1 VEGNPGTALTFVNS
15 GWKSV
20 VPCSV
25 SNGEQWFA
33 GGSGALTSKSFL
45 YIVNSGFSDSS
56 VELQIY
62 TPNGLIEPKSVVISQ
77 NSTKKISVDTLVP
90 GEDKIVIGVKTLSG
104 RVSSYLLDE
113 RKKGLKSLGADFVA
127 PVATANKKVTI
138 AGISGL
144 TGKQISNNN
153 SVSHTLRLLIP
164 GTIDANIDVTIN
176 SNDGN
181 FIPEGLA
188 QFNVKNQRVLDIPL
202 TFAPVN
208 QPFSLIIDS
217 DQPVLASVLS
227 EFAFGKSKEI
237 AWATGA
243 DDLSKWSVNLSGS
256 KPVLSFSGNK
266 INIQISATT
275 ISGKK
280 IDKKITGTD
289 FLVWNA
295 PSGLNR
301 LQITANVKG
310 ITGGVIFFPEVG
322 SIGSSYIPMN
332 NGANLETASEPIS
345 DASVISRG

>member
-1 VEGNPGTALTFVNS
+1 MKRVIVGLS
-15 GWKSV
+15 GGV
-20 VPCSV
+20 
-25 SNGEQWFA
+25 
-33 GGSGALTSKSFL
+33 
-45 YIVNSGFSDSS
+45 DSS
-56 VELQIY
+56 VAAYLLKQQGYEVIGLFMKNWHDDSVTISKECPWLEDSNDAMLVADKLGIPFQVVDLSEEYKERIVDY
-62 TPNGLIEPKSVVISQ
+62 MFREYEQGRTPNPDVLCNREIKFDVFM
-77 NSTKKISVDTLVP
+77 KIA
-90 GEDKIVIGVKTLSG
+90 
-104 RVSSYLLDE
+104 LD
-113 RKKGLKSLGADFVA
+113 LGADFVA

-153 SVSHTLRLLIP
+153 SASHTLRLLIP

-181 FIPEGLA
+181 FIPEGLS
-188 QFNVKNQRVLDIPL
+188 QFNVKNQKVLDIPL

-208 QPFSLIIDS
+208 QHFSLIIAS
-217 DQPVLASVLS
+217 VQSVLASVLS

-243 DDLSKWSVNLSGS
+243 DDLSKWSANLSGS

-280 IDKKITGTD
+280 IDKKISGTD

-301 LQITANVKG
+301 LQITANGKG